1 MSRFI
6 LFVKA
11 FLICLIVSNGLMLA
25 SYLVYQ
31 FVPEWIAQNIFVNLL
46 CNGSEN
52 ISSDVNMSFWPHFLP
67 K

>member
-1 MSRFI
+1 MSCFI

-11 FLICLIVSNGLMLA
+11 ILICLIVSNGLMLS

-46 CNGSEN
+46 CNGLKY
-52 ISSDVNMSFWPHFLP
+52 I